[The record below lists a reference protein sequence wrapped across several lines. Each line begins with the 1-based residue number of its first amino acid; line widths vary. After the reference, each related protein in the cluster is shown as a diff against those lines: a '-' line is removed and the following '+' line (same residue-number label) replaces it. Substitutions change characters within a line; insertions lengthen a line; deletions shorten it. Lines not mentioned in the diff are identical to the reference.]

1 MLISLVV
8 IFHDN
13 FQVEHFHLRLCWF
26 VCVCVLLTKTFAT
39 IKIPEF
45 VEDQVWM
52 ELTWLNYNNKK
63 CWLHQLTFF
72 GLLLTGRISFC
83 ERKYAEANENI
94 KSVQTIFYY
103 VMHWIH
109 SFCAFFN
116 IFHKSHELRK
126 DLKRRFNRFVKHSSP
141 SRGGVGTN
149 KNRICRFKNGAQNW
163 AERVKRM
170 RRKRRNDVSWEF
182 FFPNRF
188 WKRHHTGKHQHSA
201 FNGANNCSQRI
212 QTQQNPIIYVYTFFL
227 LGYKLL
233 HIELFNSSN

>member
-116 IFHKSHELRK
+116 IFHKSHEFRK

-141 SRGGVGTN
+141 SRGWGGHKQKSNLPIQKWSTELGWASK
-149 KNRICRFKNGAQNW
+149 KNEKKTSKRCVLRI
-163 AERVKRM
+163 
-170 RRKRRNDVSWEF
+170 F
-182 FFPNRF
+182 FSQSLLKTTSY
-188 WKRHHTGKHQHSA
+188 WQASA
-201 FNGANNCSQRI
+201 LSI
-212 QTQQNPIIYVYTFFL
+212 QWCEQL
-227 LGYKLL
+227 
-233 HIELFNSSN
+233 